1 MNKIKDFTD
10 SERAEYSKVY
20 VDLIMNIEEINTFL
34 SSADSNQRFFTRKVH
49 LIKDYLDQLDEAD
62 HLAEA
67 GGILDFLKS
76 DDKYKEDV
84 LKFKAG
90 IANELNKLK
99 LCHTC
104 QCATCVNECKFKS
117 CHYCNYT
124 NKVTG
129 CDKERYYVT
138 TGHEP
143 ITLYSNDEERDVHF
157 EVVGLLKDDSS
168 NKHYIY
174 LVERNNKNNQHILEY
189 CKYVNGNTDY
199 LPIDEELLD
208 KIYDVFVGFDCY
220 E

>member
-10 SERAEYSKVY
+10 SERAQYSKIY

-34 SSADSNQRFFTRKVH
+34 STTESNKRFFVRKVH
-49 LIKDYLDQLDEAD
+49 HLKEYLDKIDEAD
-62 HLAEA
+62 RLAD
-67 GGILDFLKS
+67 GNGLLDFLKS
-76 DDKYKEDV
+76 DDKYKDDL
-84 LKFKAG
+84 LKFKAT
-90 IANELNKLK
+90 IADELNKLT

-104 QCATCVNECKFKS
+104 KCSTCVSDCKFKS

-124 NKVTG
+124 NKVAN
-129 CDKERYYVT
+129 CDHERYYVT
-138 TGHEP
+138 VGHSP
-143 ITLYSNDEERDVHF
+143 ISLYSNDEEHDVHF
-157 EVVGLLKDDSS
+157 EVVGLLTDDFA

-189 CKYVNGNTDY
+189 CKYVNGTIEY

-208 KIYDVFVGFDCY
+208 KIYNTFVGFDCH